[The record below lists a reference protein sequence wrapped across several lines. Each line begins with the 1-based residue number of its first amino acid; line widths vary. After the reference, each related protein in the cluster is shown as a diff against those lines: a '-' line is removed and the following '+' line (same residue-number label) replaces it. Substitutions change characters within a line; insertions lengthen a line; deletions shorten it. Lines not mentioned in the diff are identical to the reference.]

1 MFKKYKKINYKRF
14 FCVPGC
20 IKAVLLRRKIGKGID
35 IWTIGRELDLKIPKK
50 FKEEYPNTKISEK
63 GIFQINLHKK
73 EHSFNRFFR
82 KYKLPL
88 IEKYFYRTD
97 KEKIKT
103 LLLKEFKGSDII
115 AAFDFPTISGMKGKW
130 GHISLI
136 NNVSKK
142 EVSLYDPKSSKSIK
156 VSYELLS
163 KAIKTHG
170 RKKRAGF
177 WIIKN
182 K

>member
-88 IEKYFYRTD
+88 IEKYFYRT
-97 KEKIKT
+97 
-103 LLLKEFKGSDII
+103 
-115 AAFDFPTISGMKGKW
+115 
-130 GHISLI
+130 
-136 NNVSKK
+136 
-142 EVSLYDPKSSKSIK
+142 
-156 VSYELLS
+156 
-163 KAIKTHG
+163 
-170 RKKRAGF
+170 
-177 WIIKN
+177 
-182 K
+182 